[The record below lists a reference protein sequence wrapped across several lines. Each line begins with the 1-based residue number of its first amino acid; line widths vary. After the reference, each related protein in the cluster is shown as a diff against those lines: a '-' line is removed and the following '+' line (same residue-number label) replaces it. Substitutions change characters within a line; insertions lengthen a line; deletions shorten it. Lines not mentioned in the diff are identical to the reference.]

1 MREDITAEIDS
12 EKEQNSEQ
20 DSSEEED
27 SDEWTE
33 DEEGISDDRWERM
46 RTWECDIGPVE
57 DEEHRHF
64 NEEHCQESRE
74 FLTRKAKLVAENVE
88 LRKIAQEQEVCLARM
103 AERTEYIKRKNAE
116 RRSELATL
124 RADRAK
130 RARNNA
136 PRPG

>member
-1 MREDITAEIDS
+1 MKKDIVEDMDS
-12 EKEQNSEQ
+12 EEEQNSETENS
-20 DSSEEED
+20 DEND

-33 DEEGISDDRWERM
+33 DEDGISDARWERM
-46 RTWECDIGPVE
+46 RTWECDITPEE

-64 NEEHCQESRE
+64 NEEHCQDSRD
-74 FLTRKAKLVAENVE
+74 FSTRKARLVAENAE
-88 LRKIAQEQEVCLARM
+88 LRKEAQKQEECLARM
-103 AERTEYIKRKNAE
+103 AEMTELIKRKNAE

-130 RARNNA
+130 RARDNA